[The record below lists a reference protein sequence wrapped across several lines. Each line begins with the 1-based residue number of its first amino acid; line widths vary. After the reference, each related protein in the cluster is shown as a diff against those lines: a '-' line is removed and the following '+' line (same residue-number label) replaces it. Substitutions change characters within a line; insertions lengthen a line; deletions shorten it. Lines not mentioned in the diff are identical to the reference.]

1 MGKWKVINV
10 HQDKLTHVEKFKD
23 VEYRIPFGEFVE
35 MDYEDAVQFKGQ
47 YFPMKLNAMNVQD
60 PSSYKMIKIE
70 PVDAVSEAESV
81 SAKQVFVSHIDGK
94 EFPTKQ
100 LLEAYLATHFSDS
113 ELIVKDE
120 TLDKE
125 LAKNKR
131 K

>member
-23 VEYRIPFGEFVE
+23 MELRIPYGEHVE

-47 YFPMKLNAMNVQD
+47 YYPIKLNAMNVQD
-60 PSSYKMIKIE
+60 ASSYKMIKIE
-70 PVDAVSEAESV
+70 PIESEETVDPV
-81 SAKQVFVSHIDGK
+81 KQVFVSHVDGK

-100 LLEAYLATHFSDS
+100 LLEAYLMAHYSNS

-120 TLDKE
+120 VLDKE